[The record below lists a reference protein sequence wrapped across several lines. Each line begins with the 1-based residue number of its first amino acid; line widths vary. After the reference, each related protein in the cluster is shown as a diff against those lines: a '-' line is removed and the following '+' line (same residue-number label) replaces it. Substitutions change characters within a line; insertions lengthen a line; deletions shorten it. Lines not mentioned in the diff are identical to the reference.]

1 MPRFA
6 SFGDRI
12 LIFSFCLFGTRG
24 MDDTWLHLIKVP
36 MITCACKN
44 FSMKVVVKTPWMS
57 MHAHKLLS
65 TVDAL

>member
-1 MPRFA
+1 
-6 SFGDRI
+6 
-12 LIFSFCLFGTRG
+12 

-44 FSMKVVVKTPWMS
+44 FSMKVEVILLGCPY
-57 MHAHKLLS
+57 AHELLS